1 MLSQGQSTHYFGPP
15 IFWSLINNIIKND
28 AAEATLPNIRRPNIY
43 KSLKLFVLYVT
54 DKCFKLRLA
63 HKTNP
68 HLINRCQYNTIDAK
82 PNRSIGR

>member
-1 MLSQGQSTHYFGPP
+1 M
-15 IFWSLINNIIKND
+15 NNIIKND
-28 AAEATLPNIRRPNIY
+28 PAEATLPNIRRPNIY
-43 KSLKLFVLYVT
+43 KSLKLFVVYVT

-82 PNRSIGR
+82 PNTSIGE